1 MGRLNIVVF
10 TGAGI
15 SAESG
20 LQTFR
25 GGNGMWEDYKVE
37 EVASIEAWNSNP
49 ERILEFYNKR
59 RREIANAVPNS
70 AHYAV
75 AKLEEKYNVTVVTQ
89 NVDDLHEWAGSSN
102 IIHLHG
108 EITKARSENDD
119 SFTTY
124 DIGHNDL
131 HIGNLAPD
139 GGQLRP
145 HIVWFGEKVMG
156 MYRAAEAVKK
166 ADILIII
173 GTSLKVYPAAVL
185 VDFAPKD
192 CKVYLIDPEP
202 IHLSILNYEHIQK
215 TATEGMA
222 ELKKI
227 IFNK

>member
-1 MGRLNIVVF
+1 MIRQNIVVF

-15 SAESG
+15 SSESG

-25 GGNGMWEDYKVE
+25 GGNGMWMDYRVE

-49 ERILEFYNKR
+49 ERVLEFYNKR
-59 RREIANAVPNS
+59 RKEIANAVPNS
-70 AHYAV
+70 AHYAI
-75 AKLEEKYNVTVVTQ
+75 AKLEEEYNVTVITQ
-89 NVDDLHEWAGSSN
+89 NVDDLHEWAGSTN

-119 SFTTY
+119 FFTTY
-124 DIGHNDL
+124 DIDHNDL
-131 HIGNLAPD
+131 HIGDLAPD
-139 GGQLRP
+139 GYQLRP

-156 MYRAAEAVKK
+156 IYRAAEAMKK

-173 GTSLKVYPAAVL
+173 GTSLKVYPAAAL

-202 IHLSILNYEHIQK
+202 IHLSIPNYEYIQK
-215 TATEGMA
+215 TATEGME
-222 ELKKI
+222 ELIKI
-227 IFNK
+227 LI